1 MEPHDDILII
11 GGGVIGVCAA
21 YYLAETGQRVTLVEQ
36 SDIASGSSYGNAG
49 LIVPSHSIPLAA
61 PGVLTQGLRWLF
73 DPESPFYI
81 KPRFDFALF
90 GWLLR
95 FAAAC
100 REGPMRRAIPVLRDL
115 GQASLALF
123 DELAALDGME
133 FGHERRGSL
142 LIYRT
147 RRGYEGGVEE
157 AHLLNEFEVAA
168 RPLDAAEVRQL
179 EPNVLPGIV
188 GGVYFPTDTH
198 LRPADFVQGL
208 AAHVEKMGACVRTK
222 TEVLGFETSGR
233 KVVRVKTTRGDF
245 VPAQVLLAAGAWSP
259 VVARELRLH
268 VPIQA
273 AKGYSITIKRP
284 EKCPTIPLLLGE
296 ARVAVTPMG
305 NVLRLAGTL
314 ELAGLD
320 LSIISRRVT
329 AIQRAARDYVP
340 GLEQIEPLE
349 IWRGLRPC
357 TPDGLPIVGRVR
369 GFDNLIV
376 AAGHAMV
383 GMTLGPITGKLV
395 AQLACGERPDIDV
408 TALSLERF

>member
-1 MEPHDDILII
+1 MEPHDDILVI
-11 GGGVIGVCAA
+11 GGGVIGVCSA
-21 YYLAETGQRVTLVEQ
+21 YYLAEKGQRVTLVEQ
-36 SDIASGSSYGNAG
+36 SGIAAGSSYGNAG

-61 PGVLTQGLRWLF
+61 LGVLTQGLRWLL

-95 FAAAC
+95 FAGAS
-100 REGPMRRAIPVLRDL
+100 REGPMRQAIPVLRDL

-123 DELAALDGME
+123 DELAALDGLE
-133 FGHERRGSL
+133 FGYERKGSL
-142 LIYRT
+142 LIYTT
-147 RRGYEGGVEE
+147 RRGYESGVEE
-157 AHLLNEFEVAA
+157 AHLLNEFDVAA
-168 RPLDAAEVRQL
+168 QPLDAAQVRQL
-179 EPNVLPGIV
+179 EPNVLPGIT

-198 LRPADFVQGL
+198 LRPADFVQRL
-208 AAHVEKMGACVRTK
+208 AAHAEKMGACIRTK

-245 VPAQVLLAAGAWSP
+245 VPAQVVLAAGAWTP
-259 VVARELRLH
+259 AVARDLRLR

-273 AKGYSITIKRP
+273 AKGYSITIRRP
-284 EKCPTIPLLLGE
+284 DKSPAIPLLLGE

-305 NVLRLAGTL
+305 DVLRLAGTL
-314 ELAGLD
+314 EFAGLD
-320 LSIISRRVT
+320 LSINSRRVA
-329 AIQRAARDYVP
+329 AIQRAAKSYLP
-340 GLEQIEPLE
+340 GLERIEPLE

-357 TPDGLPIVGRVR
+357 TPDGLPIVGQAR

-395 AQLACGERPDIDV
+395 AQLVCGEKTDV
-408 TALSLERF
+408 NVRALRLERF

>member
-1 MEPHDDILII
+1 MQSHDDILVI

-21 YYLAETGQRVTLVEQ
+21 YYLAEKGQRVTLVEQ
-36 SDIASGSSYGNAG
+36 GDIASGSSYSNAG

-61 PGVLTQGLRWLF
+61 PGVLTQGLRRLL
-73 DPESPFYI
+73 DPKSPFYV
-81 KPRFDFALF
+81 KPRFDFALL

-100 REGPMRRAIPVLRDL
+100 RDGPMRRAIPVLRDL

-133 FGHERRGSL
+133 FGYERRGSL
-142 LIYRT
+142 LIYTT

-157 AHLLNEFEVAA
+157 AHLLNEFDVPAQ
-168 RPLDAAEVRQL
+168 PLDARQVRQL
-179 EPNVLPGIV
+179 EPNVLPDVV

-198 LRPADFVQGL
+198 LRPADFVRSL
-208 AAHVEKMGACVRTK
+208 AARAEEMGVSIRTK
-222 TEVLGFETSGR
+222 TEVLGFETTGR
-233 KVVRVKTTRGDF
+233 KLVRVMTTRGDF
-245 VPAQVLLAAGAWSP
+245 VPAQVVLAAGAWSP
-259 VVARELRLH
+259 VVARNLRLR

-284 EKCPTIPLLLGE
+284 DRSPTIPLLLGE
-296 ARVAVTPMG
+296 AHVAVTPMG
-305 NVLRLAGTL
+305 DVLRLGGTL

-320 LSIISRRVT
+320 LSINSRRVA
-329 AIQRAARDYVP
+329 AIQRAAREYVP
-340 GLEQIEPLE
+340 GLEQIEPFE
-349 IWRGLRPC
+349 VWRGLRPC

-369 GFDNLIV
+369 AFDNLIV

-395 AQLACGERPDIDV
+395 AQLACGETPDMDV

>member
-1 MEPHDDILII
+1 MEPQDDILII
-11 GGGVIGVCAA
+11 GGGVIGVCSA
-21 YYLAETGQRVTLVEQ
+21 YYLAGRGQRVTLVEQ
-36 SDIASGSSYGNAG
+36 GDIASGSSYGNAG
-49 LIVPSHSIPLAA
+49 LIVPSHSVPLAA
-61 PGVLTQGLRWLF
+61 PGVLTQGLRWLL

-81 KPRFDFALF
+81 KPRFDFTLF

-100 REGPMRRAIPVLRDL
+100 REGPMRRAIPVLRHL

-123 DELAALDGME
+123 DELAALDGLE
-133 FGHERRGSL
+133 FGYERRGSL

-147 RRGYEGGVEE
+147 RRGYDGGAEE
-157 AHLLNEFEVAA
+157 AHLLNEFDVAA
-168 RPLDAAEVRQL
+168 QPLDAMQVREL
-179 EPNVLPGIV
+179 EPNVLPGV
-188 GGVYFPTDTH
+188 AGGVYFPADTH
-198 LRPADFVQGL
+198 LRPADFVQRL
-208 AAHVEKMGACVRTK
+208 AARAEKLGACIRTK
-222 TEVLGFETSGR
+222 TEVIGFETSGR

-245 VPAQVLLAAGAWSP
+245 VPAQVVLAAGAWSP
-259 VVARELRLH
+259 VVARDLRLRL
-268 VPIQA
+268 PIQA

-284 EKCPTIPLLLGE
+284 DKSPTIPLLLGE

-305 NVLRLAGTL
+305 EVLRLAGTL

-320 LSIISRRVT
+320 LSIHSRRVA
-329 AIQRAARDYVP
+329 AIRCAAKSYLP
-340 GLEQIEPLE
+340 GLERIEPLE

-357 TPDGLPIVGRVR
+357 TPDGLPIVGRAR

-395 AQLACGERPDIDV
+395 AQLVCGEKTDV
-408 TALSLERF
+408 DVRALRLERF